1 MTQRTVNYAAGEKLE
16 ELVSLKDITVSHNP
30 RASLRGVLDLFHSEG
45 SASNSPES
53 RQGFVAYMQEEHPEI
68 DMLRLSIQDHSLL
81 HAPTLRSFRAKEGD
95 NYVQRYGIVMG
106 EGRILSYALLE
117 AMTGVPQKVRV
128 RVESRLSVDSA
139 FEQGLVENLDRNE
152 MNPVDLAVAFHEMLT
167 IRINP
172 ATKSAELNGQPNPL
186 YAPKG
191 RPYTM
196 KELAERVRKTYQWV
210 RMHEAL
216 FYLPAKYQLQCVK
229 AWQDGQRN
237 ITKFCKLGLGYKA
250 KVTGQSEEV
259 GLDNQTPT
267 PDTLTVNDGTSTEVV
282 GTENVAVASTE
293 NSSETETQFKSEKRR
308 RVLTYKAVV
317 ELFDKTALENK
328 ERLSTLAEV
337 MGLKLE
343 DALNERDIRLAQQ
356 ADIQARKQQKA
367 A

>member
-1 MTQRTVNYAAGEKLE
+1 MTQRNVNYAAGEKLE

-68 DMLRLSIQDHSLL
+68 DMLRLSIQDHGLL
-81 HAPTLRSFRAKEGD
+81 QAPTLRSFRAKENED
-95 NYVQRYGIVMG
+95 YVQRYGIVMG

-128 RVESRLSVDSA
+128 RVESKLSVDSA
-139 FEQGLVENLDRNE
+139 FEKGLVENLDRNE

-172 ATKSAELNGQPNPL
+172 VTKLAELNGQSNPL
-186 YAPKG
+186 YTPKG

-210 RMHEAL
+210 RLYEAL
-216 FYLPAKYQLQCVK
+216 FYLPEKQQLQCIK
-229 AWQDGQRN
+229 AWQEGKRN
-237 ITKFCKLGLGYKA
+237 VTKFCKLGLEYKA
-250 KVTGQSEEV
+250 KITGQSEEI
-259 GLDNQTPT
+259 GLDNQTVT
-267 PDTLTVNDGTSTEVV
+267 TNNLNDGNLSEVV
-282 GTENVAVASTE
+282 GTENATVVSTE
-293 NSSETETQFKSEKRR
+293 NEVETETQFAPAKRR
-308 RVLTYKAVV
+308 HVLSYKAVV

-328 ERLSTLAEV
+328 ERLSALAEV

-343 DALNERDIRLAQQ
+343 DALVERDIRLANQ
-356 ADIQARKQQKA
+356 ADIEARKQQKA